1 MTTTNVTV
9 EAENG
14 IHARPAS
21 DLVKMIKGFAPAKV
35 TLKANGKSANGASI
49 ISVLALGIKN
59 GTALEICAEGENE
72 AQIAGETAEFIRNL
86 K

>member
-21 DLVKMIKGFAPAKV
+21 ELVKMIKGFAPAKV

-49 ISVLALGIKN
+49 ISVLALGIKK

-72 AQIAGETAEFIRNL
+72 AGIADAVTEFVQNL

>member
-21 DLVKMIKGFAPAKV
+21 ELVKMIKGFAPAKV

-49 ISVLALGIKN
+49 ISVLALGIKK

-72 AQIAGETAEFIRNL
+72 ASIAATIAEFIHNQ

>member
-21 DLVKMIKGFAPAKV
+21 ELVKMIKEFAPAKV

-49 ISVLALGIKN
+49 ISVLALGLKK
-59 GTALEICAEGENE
+59 GTVLEICAEGENE
-72 AQIAGETAEFIRNL
+72 GKIAEVISDFIKNL

>member
-21 DLVKMIKGFAPAKV
+21 ELVKMIKGFAPAKV

-49 ISVLALGIKN
+49 TPASFPYWHWQSKKELHWKSVQKVKTRPASLI
-59 GTALEICAEGENE
+59 
-72 AQIAGETAEFIRNL
+72 Q
-86 K
+86 